1 MDIKQRLQRVLQ
13 ILEDVECVDKLSELE
28 RDIVLGELR
37 EAYAELKFFA
47 PSASLVPLKQ
57 DNKSRET
64 GDEREVKSAT
74 THIIPIVPFSPAEEE
89 TAEEETAEE
98 ETAEK
103 EPEVEEPE
111 VEVELLFDEE
121 IEDVENDE
129 QEVEAPIAPATPI
142 TPTEIEDTKTES
154 SEEELSSLVSHLSPK
169 KGSALLS
176 LYEDEPTPVLG
187 EQFREQ
193 PSVADTIACPKGV
206 AENTPVTSLRN
217 AIGVADRFM
226 LIRELFG
233 GDSDAYEVAIDALD
247 KQQSFDD
254 CIIFIAEHYAWSPN
268 SQAAKFVM
276 DLLQRKYN

>member
-47 PSASLVPLKQ
+47 PSATLVPLKQ
-57 DNKSRET
+57 EDKSRET
-64 GDEREVKSAT
+64 IDEREAELAT
-74 THIIPIVPFSPAEEE
+74 TPIIPTASIVPAEEKTVE
-89 TAEEETAEE
+89 EKSEAEESVE
-98 ETAEK
+98 
-103 EPEVEEPE
+103 EEPE

-121 IEDVENDE
+121 TEDVENDE

-193 PSVADTIACPKGV
+193 LSVADTIACPKGV

-226 LIRELFG
+226 LISELFG

-268 SQAAKFVM
+268 SQAVKLVM